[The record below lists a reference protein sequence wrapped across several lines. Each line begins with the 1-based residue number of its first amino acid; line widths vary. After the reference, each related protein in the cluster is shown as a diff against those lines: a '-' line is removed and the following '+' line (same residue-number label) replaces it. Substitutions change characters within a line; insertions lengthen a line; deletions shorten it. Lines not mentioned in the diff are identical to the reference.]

1 MIDFTD
7 APKLKKGYGGANG
20 NKISIMLNGSRWMLK
35 FPSIS
40 ERSPELHYTKGCIS
54 EYIGSHI
61 FQSTG
66 ISAQDTLLGTYF
78 INGSEKTVVACR
90 DFVEPGFELQDF
102 ASLKNQMV
110 DSARSGYGTE
120 VTCSHP
126 PCNFAARGGGFSLKA
141 TDVASIDELSPC
153 APRFRFL

>member
-20 NKISIMLNGSRWMLK
+20 NKISILLNDSRWMLK

-40 ERSPELHYTKGCIS
+40 ERNSELHYTKGCIS

-61 FQSTG
+61 FQAVG
-66 ISAQDTLLGTYF
+66 IKAQDTLLGTYSM
-78 INGSEKTVVACR
+78 NGSEKIVVACR
-90 DFVEPGFELQDF
+90 DFVKPGFELQDF

-110 DSARSGYGTE
+110 DSVRSGYGTE
-120 VTCSHP
+120 
-126 PCNFAARGGGFSLKA
+126 LK
-141 TDVASIDELSPC
+141 DIL
-153 APRFRFL
+153 PRS

>member
-20 NKISIMLNGSRWMLK
+20 NKISILLNGSRWMLK

-61 FQSTG
+61 SFSQL
-66 ISAQDTLLGTYF
+66 AL
-78 INGSEKTVVACR
+78 A
-90 DFVEPGFELQDF
+90 
-102 ASLKNQMV
+102 LKILYWV
-110 DSARSGYGTE
+110 RI
-120 VTCSHP
+120 
-126 PCNFAARGGGFSLKA
+126 L
-141 TDVASIDELSPC
+141 
-153 APRFRFL
+153 

>member
-20 NKISIMLNGSRWMLK
+20 NKISILLKGSRWMLK

-66 ISAQDTLLGTYF
+66 ISAQDTLCILHLGNKGIEQVYMKEF
-78 INGSEKTVVACR
+78 FFDK
-90 DFVEPGFELQDF
+90 
-102 ASLKNQMV
+102 
-110 DSARSGYGTE
+110 RSQ
-120 VTCSHP
+120 
-126 PCNFAARGGGFSLKA
+126 
-141 TDVASIDELSPC
+141 
-153 APRFRFL
+153 